1 VGSIIVTKRGRPFGI
16 ITERDLVRGL
26 AKKEDICLRA
36 TLLESF
42 ASHPLIIAKLTAT
55 VEEAAKT
62 KSVGFQ

>member
-1 VGSIIVTKRGRPFGI
+1 MGSIIVTKRGRPFGI

-42 ASHPLIIAKLTAT
+42 ASHPLITAKLTAT
-55 VEEAAKT
+55 VKEAAKT
-62 KSVGFQ
+62 KSEGFQ